1 MDAAPKEQWRVS
13 QPAAVAQSEAAV
25 AQGDHRPR
33 ADLVAARS
41 LEAAEPLMA
50 ARPAPAAAPV
60 AAVAELAVAAPA
72 AADVAAG
79 RLWWLR
85 LLLLWR
91 SLWRRVGEH
100 MISTCGIGS
109 A

>member
-1 MDAAPKEQWRVS
+1 MRVAPKEQWWVS

-50 ARPAPAAAPV
+50 APLR
-60 AAVAELAVAAPA
+60 
-72 AADVAAG
+72 
-79 RLWWLR
+79 RRLR

-91 SLWRRVGEH
+91 SLRRLRLLPR
-100 MISTCGIGS
+100 
-109 A
+109 

>member
-1 MDAAPKEQWRVS
+1 MRAAPKEQWRVS

-72 AADVAAG
+72 AAEVVIPAERLRG
-79 RLWWLR
+79 RLWRLR

-91 SLWRRVGEH
+91 SLWRLRLLPRRW
-100 MISTCGIGS
+100 
-109 A
+109 

>member
-1 MDAAPKEQWRVS
+1 VRVAPKEQWWVS

-50 ARPAPAAAPV
+50 APLR
-60 AAVAELAVAAPA
+60 
-72 AADVAAG
+72 
-79 RLWWLR
+79 RRLR

-91 SLWRRVGEH
+91 SLRRLRLLPR
-100 MISTCGIGS
+100 
-109 A
+109 